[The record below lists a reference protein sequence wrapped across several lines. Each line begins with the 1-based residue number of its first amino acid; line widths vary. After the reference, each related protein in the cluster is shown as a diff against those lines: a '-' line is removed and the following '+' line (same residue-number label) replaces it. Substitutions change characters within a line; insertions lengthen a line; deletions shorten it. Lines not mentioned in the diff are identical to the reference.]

1 VFTFGLIVHSVCSAK
16 IAGHG
21 EFRLEESKVR
31 KNIATSLVAL
41 GAVSALALSTIG
53 PAMASDTT
61 GVTRNQIVI
70 GTTTSLT
77 GPASPGYEFVA
88 PAAKAYFDY
97 VNRNGGINGRQV
109 KYIYLDDKYNPAE
122 AKKLTSQLILRDKIF
137 AMFGSL
143 GTPPHSAVIADLNRR
158 GIPDVFV
165 NTGFSGFNNAR
176 KYPTTFMIL
185 PSYKME
191 AKIMAS
197 YIEATPDLKSKT
209 RCLFY
214 QEGDF
219 GLDAEAGFKAAG
231 MTFAATRS
239 YFSGQQAAGFG
250 AQMTAF
256 RQAGCDLVVFFGIT
270 NATASLLSTGRTLGY
285 NPTYMVTQVGSDP
298 TVFASLNVPPALL
311 NGLYTLSPLVAL
323 GETNNPFVRQ
333 MKVIAERGNV
343 PWNFYSYYGVNTA
356 YVLAQ
361 ALKAAGPNLT
371 RTGFM
376 NALETQAKSFRS
388 AGSAPFVQS
397 KTNRTGYTGAW
408 IGQYNASGV
417 LERKTSFVY
426 TADNSDTS
434 KAKRVNFRPAGPT
447 PKLLP

>member
-1 VFTFGLIVHSVCSAK
+1 M
-16 IAGHG
+16 
-21 EFRLEESKVR
+21 RR
-31 KNIATSLVAL
+31 KIATSMVAV
-41 GAVSALALSTIG
+41 GAVSALTLSTIG
-53 PAMASDTT
+53 SATASDTT

-77 GPASPGYEFVA
+77 GPASPGYEYVG
-88 PAAKAYFDY
+88 PAADAYFDY

-137 AMFGSL
+137 LMFGAL
-143 GTPPHSAVIADLNRR
+143 GTPPHSAVVADLNRR

-165 NTGFSGFNNAR
+165 NTGFSGFNNPR
-176 KYPTTFMIL
+176 KYPLTTMIL
-185 PSYKME
+185 PSYKVE
-191 AKIMAS
+191 AKVMAA
-197 YIEATPDLKSKT
+197 YIEATPELSSKK

-219 GLDAEAGFKAAG
+219 GQDSEAGFKAAG

-270 NATASLLSTGRTLGY
+270 SATAALLATGRTLGY

-298 TVFASLNVPPALL
+298 SVFASLNVPAALL
-311 NGLYTLSPLVAL
+311 SGLYTLSPLAPIND
-323 GETNNPFVRQ
+323 TSNPYVRQ
-333 MKVIAERGNV
+333 MKVIAEAGDV

-356 YVLAQ
+356 YMLAQ

-371 RTGFM
+371 RTSFM
-376 NALETQAKSFRS
+376 NALQTKSSSIRS
-388 AGSAPFVQS
+388 AGSVPFVIT
-397 KTNRTGYTGAW
+397 KNNHAGYTGAW
-408 IGQYNASGV
+408 VGQYNASGV
-417 LERKTSFVY
+417 LERKTNFIY
-426 TADNSDTS
+426 TANNSSNT
-434 KAKRVNFRPAGPT
+434 KAKRANFRPAGPT
-447 PKLLP
+447 PRLLP

>member
-1 VFTFGLIVHSVCSAK
+1 M
-16 IAGHG
+16 
-21 EFRLEESKVR
+21 R
-31 KNIATSLVAL
+31 KNIATSVVAL

-61 GVTRNQIVI
+61 GVTKNEIVI

-137 AMFGSL
+137 AMFGAL
-143 GTPPHSAVIADLNRR
+143 GTPPHSAVVADLNRR

-165 NTGFSGFNNAR
+165 NTGFSGFNNPR
-176 KYPTTFMIL
+176 KYPMTTMML
-185 PSYKME
+185 PSYIVE
-191 AKIMAS
+191 AKIMAAH
-197 YIEATPDLKSKT
+197 IQATPELNSKT
-209 RCLFY
+209 RCLFF

-219 GLDAEAGFKAAG
+219 GDNAQAGFKAAG

-256 RQAGCDLVVFFGIT
+256 RQAGCDLVVFFGVT
-270 NATASLLSTGRTLGY
+270 NATAAMLSTGRTLGY
-285 NPTYMVTQVGSDP
+285 NPTYMVTGVGSDP
-298 TVFASLNVPPALL
+298 SIFASLNVPAALL
-311 NGLYTLSPLVAL
+311 NGMYTLSFLAPIQD
-323 GETNNPFVRQ
+323 TSNPFVRQ
-333 MKVIAERGNV
+333 MKVIAERSNV
-343 PWNFYSYYGVNTA
+343 PWNFYSYYGVNSA

-361 ALKAAGPNLT
+361 AIKAAGPNVT
-371 RTGFM
+371 RSGFM
-376 NALETQAKSFRS
+376 NALQTKSRGFRS
-388 AGSAPFVQS
+388 AGVVPFVIS
-397 KTNRTGYTGAW
+397 KNNHAGYTGQW
-408 IGQYNASGV
+408 VGQYNASGV
-417 LERKTSFVY
+417 LERKTNFIY
-426 TADNSDTS
+426 TADNGANST
-434 KAKRVNFRPAGPT
+434 AKRATFRPAGPT